1 MAKAASKNAKV
12 KDLKASAEA
21 KNCTKVI
28 RAVRSPKT
36 GAYTFKEAIVH
47 KDKIKEFHGEKNKWI
62 VSTILKAV
70 LSART
75 AFCILYLYKYSS
87 MGFFEKLFGKK
98 EKESLDQGLQKTKE
112 GFLSRI
118 SKAHSRQKYRG

>member
-21 KNCTKVI
+21 KNWTKVI

-47 KDKIKEFHGEKNKWI
+47 KDKVKD
-62 VSTILKAV
+62 
-70 LSART
+70 
-75 AFCILYLYKYSS
+75 YLA
-87 MGFFEKLFGKK
+87 
-98 EKESLDQGLQKTKE
+98 
-112 GFLSRI
+112 
-118 SKAHSRQKYRG
+118 SK